1 MAQHTVVSHGEWL
14 AARKQLLAEEKEFT
28 RLRDRLS
35 QRRRDL
41 PWEAVDKE
49 YVFEGPHGRQT
60 LAELFD
66 GRGQLVVYH
75 AMFDPATA
83 SPETSWTADAAC
95 HSCSFWADNFNYWS
109 SRPLAVLPVAC
120 HSCSFWADNFNGII
134 VHLNHRD
141 VTLVAVSRA
150 PYEKIASYE
159 QRMGWTFPWVS
170 SGKSDFNVDYYVSF
184 TAQEVAEKKADYNYT
199 IQAVGPELPGL
210 SVFFTDDAGR
220 IFHTYSTYGRGIDM
234 VNVAYH
240 YLDLV
245 PKGRDEGGSGQ
256 YWVRRHDEYDEYD
269 D

>member
-1 MAQHTVVSHGEWL
+1 MSDIMQHHVVSHDEWL

-28 RLRDRLS
+28 RLRDQLS

-66 GRGQLVVYH
+66 GRSQLVVYH

-83 SPETSWTADAAC
+83 SPSTSWTEDAAC
-95 HSCSFWADNFNYWS
+95 QF
-109 SRPLAVLPVAC
+109 
-120 HSCSFWADNFNGII
+120 CSFWADNFNGIV

-150 PYEKIASYE
+150 PYAKIAAYE

-170 SGKSDFNVDYYVSF
+170 SGKSDFNFDYRVSF
-184 TAQEVAEKKADYNYT
+184 TTQEVAEQADYNYT
-199 IQAVGPELPGL
+199 IQAVGPEQPGV
-210 SVFFTDDAGR
+210 SVFCKDAAGR
-220 IFHTYSTYGRGIDM
+220 IFHTYSTYARGLDM
-234 VNVAYH
+234 LNVAYH

-245 PKGRDEGGSGQ
+245 PKGRDEGDGGP
-256 YWVRRHDEYDEYD
+256 YWVRRHDEYAG
-269 D
+269 